1 MSIPKIIHY
10 CWFGR
15 NPKPELALKCIES
28 WKKFCPDYEIIEW
41 NEDNFD
47 INYCDYVREA
57 YDAKKWAFVSDVARL
72 FALVNHGGVYM
83 DTDVEVL
90 KPLDEFLAYEAVSG
104 FEAKDR
110 IPTGLMACRAG
121 HPLFKELLQE
131 YNVAHFIYD
140 DGSYDTTTNVVRITN
155 ACLKY
160 GLRLDNTFQTVNGFT
175 LFPYDYF
182 CPKNSETKKLT
193 LTENTYTIHHFDGSW
208 ISEEDK
214 KRAAEYQRYQ
224 NLFGKKYGELIYQTV
239 KHVKNYGIQSLPG
252 KIINYIHKRREGR

>member
-90 KPLDEFLAYEAVSG
+90 KPLDEFLSYEAVSG
-104 FEAKDR
+104 LEAKDR
-110 IPTGLMACRAG
+110 IQTGLMACRAG

-208 ISEEDK
+208 LAEEDK
-214 KRAAEYQRYQ
+214 YSAMVRE
-224 NLFGKKYGELIYQTV
+224 KYNKVFVPTNPSTL
-239 KHVKNYGIQSLPG
+239 
-252 KIINYIHKRREGR
+252 